1 MSDYLKSRPTSEHND
16 CAVIAFSHAMELD
29 YSIVHDIMKK
39 GGRQDRRGT
48 YIDRVL
54 KVGGG
59 SYQKKAK
66 TIKGRLITY
75 HERTKGQTIQKFLKK
90 NPTGRFV
97 CIRSG
102 HAFAVIDGV
111 VYNQKL
117 DKSIIKYYYKIKIK

>member
-39 GGRQDRRGT
+39 GGRKDRRAT
-48 YIDRVL
+48 YINHVL
-54 KVGGG
+54 KVG
-59 SYQKKAK
+59 SNYTNAK